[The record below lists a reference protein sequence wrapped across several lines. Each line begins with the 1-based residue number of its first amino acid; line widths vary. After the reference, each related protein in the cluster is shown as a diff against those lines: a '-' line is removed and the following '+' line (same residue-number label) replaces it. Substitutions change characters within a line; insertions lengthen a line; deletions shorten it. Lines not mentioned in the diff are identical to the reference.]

1 MPLCNGLPDRAPH
14 IFGFCFI
21 LCYRCTFACIGVFS
35 GLTAFKIFRL
45 KRIRNL
51 KVLYKAAIIAAL
63 ALPLIADGLLQTF
76 TDYQSTNALRALT
89 GFLFGVAAAFFADS
103 VFHKKSAETS

>member
-1 MPLCNGLPDRAPH
+1 
-14 IFGFCFI
+14 
-21 LCYRCTFACIGVFS
+21 
-35 GLTAFKIFRL
+35 
-45 KRIRNL
+45 
-51 KVLYKAAIIAAL
+51 L